1 MQPRSATLSP
11 TVLVA
16 LLGVSQIV
24 GYGTLYYSF
33 GILAAGMARDLG
45 WSVPS
50 VFAAFSASLL
60 LGGLFAQRAGR
71 LIDRFGAAS
80 VMTVGSCLA
89 ALALVVLARSQGP
102 VGFLVGLALV
112 QVSSTLALYDAAF
125 ACIVQR
131 VGTFAARRITHLTL
145 IAGFASTLFWPL
157 TTQLATV
164 MDWRQVLVLYAVLDI
179 LVAAPIHL
187 VVALSRPRQE
197 DAPLPAP
204 HSGPVAAEG
213 DTLLPDS
220 VQTRAMVLVASGFA
234 LGGFVLSAVLSQMV
248 PLLGALGLGGS
259 AVLVSTL
266 FGPSQVLIRLASL
279 APGRV
284 SHPVPGAL
292 VSGAM
297 MPLSLA
303 LLALPG
309 PALLGASL
317 FAVALG
323 CGSGLKSIV
332 QGTLPLALFGRN
344 AYAERL
350 GRIAAVRFVVT
361 AAAPFVLAWLLEAI
375 GPGPALAVLAAAGI
389 GGLACLWEVA
399 RLQRGPRGAP
409 SPDRRPA
416 TDRETGR

>member
-1 MQPRSATLSP
+1 MVQPAAPAGPPFDSIAVKPRSAALSP
-11 TVLVA
+11 TTLVA
-16 LLGVSQIV
+16 VLGASQIV

-50 VFAAFSASLL
+50 VFGAFSATLL
-60 LGGLFAQRAGR
+60 LGGLFAQKAGR

-80 VMTVGSCLA
+80 VMAAGSCVA
-89 ALALVVLARSQGP
+89 ALALLVLALSRGP
-102 VGFLVGLALV
+102 FGFLVGLALV
-112 QVSSTLALYDAAF
+112 QVASTLALYDAAF

-131 VGTFAARRITHLTL
+131 AGTYAARRITHLTL

-157 TTQLATV
+157 TTQLSAV
-164 MDWRQVLVLYAVLDI
+164 MDWRAVLLLYAVLNL
-179 LVAAPIHL
+179 LVAAPLHL
-187 VVALSRPRQE
+187 LVALSRSRRDEESLQV
-197 DAPLPAP
+197 AASRPLPEA
-204 HSGPVAAEG
+204 
-213 DTLLPDS
+213 DMLLPEK
-220 VQTRAMVLVASGFA
+220 VQTRAMLLVAAGFA

-279 APGRV
+279 VPGRV
-284 SHPVPGAL
+284 SHPVAGSL

-309 PALLGASL
+309 PALLGGSL
-317 FAVALG
+317 FAVALV

-361 AAAPFVLAWLLEAI
+361 AAAPFALSWMLEAL
-375 GPGPALAVLAAAGI
+375 GPGPALAVLGASGVA
-389 GGLACLWEVA
+389 GLACLW
-399 RLQRGPRGAP
+399 
-409 SPDRRPA
+409 
-416 TDRETGR
+416 

>member
-1 MQPRSATLSP
+1 MNQRSVVLSP
-11 TVLVA
+11 GALVV
-16 LLGVSQIV
+16 LLGASQIV

-33 GILAAGMARDLG
+33 GILAADMARDLG
-45 WSVPS
+45 WTVPS
-50 VFAAFSASLL
+50 VFGAFSASLL
-60 LGGLFAQRAGR
+60 LGGLVAQKAGR
-71 LIDRFGAAS
+71 LIDRFGAAK
-80 VMTVGSCLA
+80 VMAAGSFLA
-89 ALALVVLARSQGP
+89 AVALLVLAGSRGAM
-102 VGFLVGLALV
+102 GFLLGLALV
-112 QVSSTLALYDAAF
+112 QVASTLALYDAAF

-131 VGTFAARRITHLTL
+131 VGAYAARRITHLTL

-157 TTQLATV
+157 TTRLAES
-164 MDWRQVLVLYAVLDI
+164 MDWRQVLIFYAVLNLLIAAPLHLLIVVARSRIDEEPRRTSAELGSPAEPEFLLPETVQRRAML
-179 LVAAPIHL
+179 LVAA
-187 VVALSRPRQE
+187 
-197 DAPLPAP
+197 
-204 HSGPVAAEG
+204 
-213 DTLLPDS
+213 
-220 VQTRAMVLVASGFA
+220 GFA

-284 SHPVPGAL
+284 GHPVPAAL

-303 LLALPG
+303 ALALPG

-361 AAAPFVLAWLLEAI
+361 AAAPFALSWMLEAL
-375 GPGPALAVLAAAGI
+375 GPALALTFLAVCGVAG
-389 GGLACLWEVA
+389 LLCLWDVA
-399 RLQRGPRGAP
+399 RLQRTSLASGATK
-409 SPDRRPA
+409 R
-416 TDRETGR
+416 